1 MTTPINDQPV
11 LPLDAEA
18 QIAVRNLRL
27 IAGQVDGLH
36 AAALHDLADGLE
48 RSLNH
53 NSGI

>member
-1 MTTPINDQPV
+1 MSDQPV

-27 IAGQVDGLH
+27 IAGQVDGLY
-36 AAALHDLADGLE
+36 AAALRDLADGLE

-53 NSGI
+53 TSGI

>member
-18 QIAVRNLRL
+18 QIAVRNLRV

>member
-1 MTTPINDQPV
+1 MSDQPV
-11 LPLDAEA
+11 LPLEAEA

-27 IAGQVDGLH
+27 IAGQVDPRH

-53 NSGI
+53 SSGI